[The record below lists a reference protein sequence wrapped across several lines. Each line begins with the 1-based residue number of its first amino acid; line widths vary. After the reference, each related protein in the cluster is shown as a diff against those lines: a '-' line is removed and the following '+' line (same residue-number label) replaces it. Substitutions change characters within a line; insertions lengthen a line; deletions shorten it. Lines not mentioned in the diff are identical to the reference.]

1 MAFATNRESMCC
13 PVYPRWFGDVTDRHT
28 RSPDSYHTCY
38 VLTGLS
44 ETQHHH
50 YRTDVSASSSEAFAS
65 AFSWK
70 SSPIREDNVFEKN
83 DRLAAFHPLYV
94 IPHQAA
100 EKMRLWYESEPF

>member
-1 MAFATNRESMCC
+1 MTNRESMCC
-13 PVYPRWFGDVTDRHT
+13 PAYPRWFGDVADRDT

-38 VLTGLS
+38 VLAGLS

-83 DRLAAFHPLYV
+83 DRLTAFHPLYV
-94 IPHQAA
+94 IPHRAA

>member
-1 MAFATNRESMCC
+1 MSLT
-13 PVYPRWFGDVTDRHT
+13 VIPR
-28 RSPDSYHTCY
+28 SADSYHTCY

-44 ETQHHH
+44 ATQHNH
-50 YRTDVSASSSEAFAS
+50 YRTDSSASSSKEFAH

-70 SSPIREDNVFEKN
+70 SSPIREDNVFEKS

-100 EKMRLWYESEPF
+100 ERMRLWYEAEPFPEA